1 MTLDVDP
8 DGDHDGHVDDAALLA
23 HLLGHGVQRHLGG
36 GPAVEGPGP
45 EGGHLGVEV
54 FGHA

>member
-45 EGGHLGVEV
+45 EGGHLGVELL
-54 FGHA
+54 GHS